1 MKLKLIQLFILSSI
15 VIKIKETDL
24 KKEKAEIEN
33 HQMAIQKILNELI
46 SYISN
51 ENTIDIT
58 AKIPGFTTN
67 RKEFYNLNI
76 IKKNDQVKKPALKK
90 EYLFDHNLDITDQP
104 WFHGYFPRKGAEEDL
119 LTQDGDFLVR
129 VSKYNINLI
138 I

>member
-1 MKLKLIQLFILSSI
+1 MYDIF
-15 VIKIKETDL
+15 
-24 KKEKAEIEN
+24 
-33 HQMAIQKILNELI
+33 IQKNNEPKKF
-46 SYISN
+46 
-51 ENTIDIT
+51 
-58 AKIPGFTTN
+58 A
-67 RKEFYNLNI
+67 LNI
-76 IKKNDQVKKPALKK
+76 PAKMVSLKK